1 MSGIALGIDIGGTK
15 IAAGLVTRAGK
26 VLRRAETPTP
36 AALGGAQIVT
46 RALGLARELM
56 EGVQVVAVGVGSAGV
71 IDPITRRVISAT
83 DHLKDWVGTELGLMF
98 ESGLGLPVSAS
109 NDVHAHAVGEAFF
122 GAGRGHGTV
131 LVAAVG
137 TGIGGAVVING
148 VVQAGAHG
156 VAGHFGHLPVAEAD
170 RMLCPCGRVGHVEA
184 IPSGTALHAFYLKL
198 GGDPGREDARA
209 VVRLA
214 QTNALASRAVPT
226 SGRALGQALGGLTNV
241 IDPDVIIIAGGMRN
255 AGEPWWSAMEASLRE
270 TALPILSDVLLV
282 KAELGDDAAIIGA
295 AKQAFDFLEKL
306 A

>member
-1 MSGIALGIDIGGTK
+1 VSDFALGIDIGGTK
-15 IAAGLVTRAGK
+15 IAVGLVNRAGT
-26 VLRRAETPTP
+26 VVRRAETPTP

-46 RALGLARELM
+46 KALGLARELM
-56 EGVQVVAVGVGSAGV
+56 EGVPVVAVGVGSAGV
-71 IDPITRRVISAT
+71 IDPITRRVIFAT
-83 DHLKDWVGTELGLMF
+83 DHLKDWAGTELGLML

-109 NDVHAHAVGEAFF
+109 NDVHAHAVGEAFV

-156 VAGHFGHLPVAEAD
+156 VAGHFGHLPVAEAEG
-170 RMLCPCGRVGHVEA
+170 MLCPCGRVGHVEA
-184 IPSGTALHAFYLKL
+184 ISSGTALHAYYLKL
-198 GGDPGREDARA
+198 GGDPGQED
-209 VVRLA
+209 
-214 QTNALASRAVPT
+214 ALASRAVST
-226 SGRALGQALGGLTNV
+226 SGRTLGQALGGLTNV

-255 AGEPWWSAMEASLRE
+255 AGEPWWSAMEAGLRD

-295 AKQAFDFLEKL
+295 AKQAFDLLEKL